1 MKTNFFALLFFFSGV
16 QAFAEDTT
24 KPTLAVISLDVVGL
38 PLDDFSAG
46 NIARREIEKLD
57 RYDVFDRYDVAY
69 LIEKNKLNTVNCFG
83 KTCLVEAGKGINAD
97 KMFSGTIERYT
108 EKIIFTLRLI
118 DVKSNTIE
126 KTYVHEFLNLPE
138 RIDDMTAISERAM
151 FGFDNDKALVDG
163 LTKVATFDSKI
174 NSPNSDRLR
183 LDGPRMGFTV
193 LTGEN
198 ASIFQASESNGG
210 YDGFPVMFQFGYQFE
225 SQYLNAGNF
234 QALFE
239 FIPMITGL
247 DQGLFIPSMTIMH
260 GLRSNKSGWEFA
272 FGPAVA
278 LTHKAH
284 GYYEPDLGWQLESQW
299 LDSTVVNPYPI
310 VTRMDSRGSLALTS
324 GFVFAFGKSIR
335 SGKLNI
341 PFNAYIIPQRD
352 GWRFGLSFG
361 FNAKASNN

>member
-1 MKTNFFALLFFFSGV
+1 MKTKLIALLFCFAGV
-16 QAFAEDTT
+16 QALAEETT
-24 KPTLAVISLDVVGL
+24 KPTLAVISVDVVGL

-69 LIEKNKLNTVNCFG
+69 LIEKNKLNTANCFG
-83 KTCLVEAGKGINAD
+83 KTCLVEVGKAINAD

-108 EKIIFTLRLI
+108 DQIIFTLRLV
-118 DVKSNTIE
+118 DVKTNAIE
-126 KTYVHEFLNLPE
+126 KTYVREFLNLPE
-138 RIDDMTAISERAM
+138 RIDDMTAISVREM
-151 FGFDNDKALVDG
+151 FGFDNDKALVEG
-163 LTKVATFDSKI
+163 LTKKSTFESTI
-174 NSPNSDRLR
+174 NSPNQDRLR

-198 ASIFQASESNGG
+198 ASIFKTTEDKGG

-225 SQYLNAGNF
+225 SQYLNEGNF

-260 GLRSNKSGWEFA
+260 GLRSNKNGWEFA
-272 FGPAVA
+272 FGPTVA
-278 LTHKAH
+278 LTHKAR
-284 GYYEPDLGWQLESQW
+284 GYYDPDLGWQLESQW
-299 LDSTVVNPYPI
+299 MDSTVVNPYP
-310 VTRMDSRGSLALTS
+310 VVSRMDSRGSLALTS

-341 PFNAYIIPQRD
+341 PFNAYVIPQRD

-361 FNAKASNN
+361 FNAKASSN